1 MADSIGVRLQ
11 QMLDRDAFAQKA
23 AEHGFAHGLD
33 EPWEH
38 DALGDVCFVGY
49 RTRNWRYPYLVKQ
62 MDTGKL
68 FKLTR
73 GNAFQGVTWGCVI
86 RPGGGA

>member
-33 EPWEH
+33 EPWAH
-38 DALGDVCFVGY
+38 PTLGDVCFVGY
-49 RTRNWRYPYLVKQ
+49 RTRNWRYPYIVKQ
-62 MDTGKL
+62 IDTGQQ
-68 FKLTR
+68 FKMSPACAMAGLH
-73 GNAFQGVTWGCVI
+73 WGDV
-86 RPGGGA
+86 A